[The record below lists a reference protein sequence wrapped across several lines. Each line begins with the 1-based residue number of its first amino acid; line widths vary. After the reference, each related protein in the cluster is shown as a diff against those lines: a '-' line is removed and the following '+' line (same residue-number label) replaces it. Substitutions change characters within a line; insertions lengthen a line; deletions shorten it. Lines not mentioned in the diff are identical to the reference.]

1 MEKKFKINEFF
12 RDATPEER
20 EYVQKRIQELSAPT
34 GVNFFTDY
42 KTADIYLDGVREYL
56 SKEEILTA
64 LAEEAAELSQAALK
78 LRRALTRQNYTPKSV
93 DECEASLIE
102 EIQDVNNC
110 VRALGYESVGINIGK
125 IKRWIT
131 RLEDDGK

>member
-1 MEKKFKINEFF
+1 MSREMFF

-20 EYVQKRIQELSAPT
+20 EAVHKRISECSAST

-42 KTADIYLDGVREYL
+42 KMVDTYLEGIREYL
-56 SKEEILTA
+56 SREEILTA

-78 LRRALTRQNYTPKSV
+78 LRRALTHTNVTPVSIQ
-93 DECEASLIE
+93 DCEASLIE

-110 VRALGYESVGINIGK
+110 IRALGYESVGINEDK

>member
-1 MEKKFKINEFF
+1 MNREIFF

-20 EYVQKRIQELSAPT
+20 ESVRQSISERSAST

-42 KTADIYLDGVREYL
+42 ETIDNYLDDIRGYL

-64 LAEEAAELSQAALK
+64 LAEEAAELGQAALK
-78 LRRALTRQNYTPKSV
+78 LRRALTRVNVTPVSIQ
-93 DECEASLIE
+93 DCEASLIE

-110 VRALGYESVGINIGK
+110 IRTLGYESVGINEGK
-125 IKRWIT
+125 IKRWVT

>member
-1 MEKKFKINEFF
+1 MNREIFF

-20 EYVQKRIQELSAPT
+20 ESVRQSISERSAST

-42 KTADIYLDGVREYL
+42 ETIDNYLDDIRGYL

-64 LAEEAAELSQAALK
+64 LAEEAAELGQAALK
-78 LRRALTRQNYTPKSV
+78 LRRALTRVNVTPVSIQ
-93 DECEASLIE
+93 DCEASLIE

-110 VRALGYESVGINIGK
+110 IRALGYESVGINEDK

>member
-1 MEKKFKINEFF
+1 MNEELLF
-12 RDATPEER
+12 REPTKEER
-20 EYVQKRIQELSAPT
+20 EAVHEYIKEISSPT

-42 KTADIYLDGVREYL
+42 KTVDKYLDGIREYL
-56 SKEEILTA
+56 SKEELLAA

-78 LRRALTRQNYTPKSV
+78 LRRALDYTNVTPVSIY
-93 DECEASLIE
+93 ECEKNFIE

-110 VRALGYESVGINIGK
+110 IRALGYESIGLNERK

>member
-1 MEKKFKINEFF
+1 MNREIFF
-12 RDATPEER
+12 RDAAPEER
-20 EYVQKRIQELSAPT
+20 ESVRQSISERSTST

-42 KTADIYLDGVREYL
+42 KTIDNYLDDIRGYL

-64 LAEEAAELSQAALK
+64 LAEEAAELGQAALK
-78 LRRALTRQNYTPKSV
+78 LRRALTRVNVTPVSIQ
-93 DECEASLIE
+93 DCEASLIE

-110 VRALGYESVGINIGK
+110 IRTLGYESVGINESK
-125 IKRWIT
+125 IKRWVT

>member
-1 MEKKFKINEFF
+1 MNREIIF

-20 EYVQKRIQELSAPT
+20 ESVRQSISERSAST

-42 KTADIYLDGVREYL
+42 ETIDNYLDDIRGYL

-64 LAEEAAELSQAALK
+64 LAEEAAELGQAALK
-78 LRRALTRQNYTPKSV
+78 LRRALTRVNVTPVSV
-93 DECEASLIE
+93 QDCEASLIE

-110 VRALGYESVGINIGK
+110 IRALGYESVGINEGK
-125 IKRWIT
+125 IKRWVT

>member
-1 MEKKFKINEFF
+1 MNREIFF
-12 RDATPEER
+12 RDATPEEKESVR
-20 EYVQKRIQELSAPT
+20 QSISERSAST

-42 KTADIYLDGVREYL
+42 ETIDNYLDDIRGYL

-64 LAEEAAELSQAALK
+64 LAEEAAELGQAALK
-78 LRRALTRQNYTPKSV
+78 LRRALTRVNVTPVSIQ
-93 DECEASLIE
+93 DCEASLIE

-110 VRALGYESVGINIGK
+110 IRTLGYESVGINEGK
-125 IKRWIT
+125 IKRWVT

>member
-1 MEKKFKINEFF
+1 MTDNIYF
-12 RDATPEER
+12 RDSTPEEQ
-20 EYVQKRIQELSAPT
+20 EIIQKYIDSLFAST
-34 GVNFFTDY
+34 GTDFFIDY
-42 KTADIYLDGVREYL
+42 KMIDTYLDGVREYL
-56 SKEEILTA
+56 SKEEILAA

-78 LRRALTRQNYTPKSV
+78 LRRALDRRNVTPVSIQ
-93 DECEASLIE
+93 ECENNLIE

-110 VRALGYESVGINIGK
+110 IRALGYESVGLNEGK